1 MINEKSNTKKP
12 MKLCH
17 AAILLIFS
25 YLSFYSVSMA
35 QQTKPYE
42 LSSVNITG
50 SGEFSETELKK
61 IIQSK
66 ESPFWLWKFLDSF
79 TPFGSSPTY
88 FDSTAVTVDLVSLK
102 SFYAS
107 NGFFETDFDYSYK
120 IDTSSRTAELN
131 YFIKDG
137 KPFTY
142 GKIVVHGFENLS
154 LIRSLTSRY
163 TSLSST
169 ERFNQGK
176 LASHMDQVLSILKN
190 NGFMLTSFDS
200 TIIII
205 DTLKKKTALD
215 IYFSPGNRYS
225 YSEIRVEKNGEGK
238 NLVSDDLIK
247 YVANINVDQ
256 IYSEEEIAKS
266 RLRLARTGLF
276 NTINLKGVVD
286 DTLGNKVP
294 LSIFGDIG
302 IMNELSP
309 EVFIDNE
316 FNTSNIGLGLSY
328 TRKNFFGDARK
339 LTLSTRFKVNDIQNF
354 RFSSTSERDST
365 FQTQVDV
372 SLLLEQP
379 FFFRRNIS
387 ASLESYY
394 KTYNI
399 SNTRFQNGGGK
410 LKMAVDMPTYTF
422 VNLLNPYLT
431 LDILGYDIGLSVSGV
446 PFVRTLNSTTTLFGS
461 EIGSTTANDFFY
473 PFQGYNLNQI
483 IELAYTT
490 TTTTDKGEF
499 ISDSLGV
506 KEISKDDIGLF
517 YKLQTSFANYFSMS
531 RDNNTVLALKFKIG
545 YIQSFVGGEELIPPN
560 QTFFAGGANSVRGWR
575 ARELV
580 PETKVEFIGV
590 TKPVEDNIRG
600 GTFIVEGSF
609 EYRRKFN
616 PDFGFTIFTDYGN
629 TWNGYKEFRFNDI
642 AVAVGVGVRYY
653 SPFAPFRIDFGWKL
667 WDPQNQVTLFKRAF
681 WHAFEFHFGIGEAF

>member
-1 MINEKSNTKKP
+1 

-339 LTLSTRFKVNDIQNF
+339 LTLSTRFDA
-354 RFSSTSERDST
+354 
-365 FQTQVDV
+365 
-372 SLLLEQP
+372 LH
-379 FFFRRNIS
+379 RRP
-387 ASLESYY
+387 
-394 KTYNI
+394 
-399 SNTRFQNGGGK
+399 R
-410 LKMAVDMPTYTF
+410 
-422 VNLLNPYLT
+422 
-431 LDILGYDIGLSVSGV
+431 
-446 PFVRTLNSTTTLFGS
+446 
-461 EIGSTTANDFFY
+461 
-473 PFQGYNLNQI
+473 
-483 IELAYTT
+483 
-490 TTTTDKGEF
+490 
-499 ISDSLGV
+499 
-506 KEISKDDIGLF
+506 
-517 YKLQTSFANYFSMS
+517 
-531 RDNNTVLALKFKIG
+531 
-545 YIQSFVGGEELIPPN
+545 
-560 QTFFAGGANSVRGWR
+560 
-575 ARELV
+575 
-580 PETKVEFIGV
+580 
-590 TKPVEDNIRG
+590 
-600 GTFIVEGSF
+600 
-609 EYRRKFN
+609 
-616 PDFGFTIFTDYGN
+616 
-629 TWNGYKEFRFNDI
+629 
-642 AVAVGVGVRYY
+642 
-653 SPFAPFRIDFGWKL
+653 
-667 WDPQNQVTLFKRAF
+667 
-681 WHAFEFHFGIGEAF
+681 